1 MALDNQSQEEQNHMN
16 QTSYTRSLVADN
28 HERDL
33 GDSSSEKSAKYSDDH
48 DSLQTLNEKQPTL
61 SEKQNLDN
69 LRSLDSPKYEM
80 HEEIDIKDVKENS
93 EEDNESGRALP
104 LKQFII
110 VYTGVSTALPRIASE
125 FESLYQISWVGTS
138 YLLTSTAFQPLYGR
152 LSDIFGRKP
161 MLLFALIS
169 FLIGS
174 ALCGAST
181 NMTML
186 IICRA
191 FSGIGGGG
199 IQSMCSIIISGKVSS
214 KTARGWFSRNIVAL
228 RQRAKYHAIT
238 GIVFALA
245 TILGPLIGGFFVDHS
260 TWRFAFYINVPIE
273 IVTIIAIFFLL
284 PLKSPKVSIVRK
296 LKQIDYLGVILL
308 VSCIVCLLQF
318 PLDRGGSE
326 MPWNSPIIITLF
338 TVGGVLG
345 LAFIFVEG
353 KVAKFPVI
361 PGHVF
366 KIRTVVSVYISIFFT
381 GFLYFG
387 EIYYLPIYLQ
397 VVNGAS
403 ATGSGLRMMP
413 LLLTQVVLSW
423 LSGLLTSK
431 TGNYRYILMIGYLI
445 MTVAAVLIATLDEH
459 SSQFKQ
465 VGLLCMIGM
474 ATGCT
479 MQNSL
484 IAVQSAVE
492 PKDAAVVISV
502 RNFWRS
508 VGGVMGVAVCG
519 SLLNNSLYN
528 RLPAALGSQFS
539 DQLLSDIVSNP
550 SVIHSLNPELQ
561 HAVINVYVQSL
572 QIVFRSWIFYA
583 GMAFLASLGIKQYE
597 LRNTI
602 DKITV
607 LEEEEENKY
616 GKDVEKNEKKEIL

>member
-1 MALDNQSQEEQNHMN
+1 MDENRSTQKHLEVEEHLEYIYHGSPSDYFNNTRMSVETYATAKEPDSESLTTIGD
-16 QTSYTRSLVADN
+16 QT
-28 HERDL
+28 E
-33 GDSSSEKSAKYSDDH
+33 SEK
-48 DSLQTLNEKQPTL
+48 DSEESVDTTIAVQPTK
-61 SEKQNLDN
+61 SELYQ
-69 LRSLDSPKYEM
+69 DSQATDDAEPYND
-80 HEEIDIKDVKENS
+80 H
-93 EEDNESGRALP
+93 GRGLP

-110 VYTGVSTALPRIASE
+110 VYTGLSMAIFLSALDQTIVSTALPKIASE
-125 FESLYQISWVGTS
+125 FESLYQISWVGSS

-161 MLLFALIS
+161 MLLFALTS

-174 ALCGAST
+174 TLCGAST

-199 IQSMCSIIISGKVSS
+199 IQSMCSIIISD
-214 KTARGWFSRNIVAL
+214 IVAL

-238 GIVFALA
+238 GIVYALA

-260 TWRFAFYINVPIE
+260 TWRLAFYINVPIE
-273 IVTIIAIFFLL
+273 IITIIAIFFLL

-308 VSCIVCLLQF
+308 VSCIVCLLF

-326 MPWNSPIIITLF
+326 MPWNSPIIIILF

-345 LAFIFVEG
+345 LSFIFVEG
-353 KVAKFPVI
+353 KIAKFPVI

-381 GFLYFG
+381 GLLYFG

-397 VVNGAS
+397 VVNGAT

-413 LLLTQVVLSW
+413 LLLAQVILSW

-431 TGNYRYILMIGYLI
+431 TGNYRYILMAGYFI
-445 MTVAAVLIATLDEH
+445 MTIAAVLIATLDEH
-459 SSQFKQ
+459 SSQVKQ
-465 VGLLCMIGM
+465 VGLLLMIGM

-492 PKDAAVVISV
+492 PKDAAVVLSV

-508 VGGVMGVAVCG
+508 VGGVMGVAICG
-519 SLLNNSLYN
+519 SLLNNSLHS
-528 RLPAALGSQFS
+528 RLPIALGPLYT
-539 DQLLSDIVSNP
+539 DQLLTDIISNP
-550 SVIHSLNPELQ
+550 SIIRTLEPTIQ
-561 HAVINVYVQSL
+561 HAVINAYVESL
-572 QIVFRSWIFYA
+572 QIIFRSWIVYA
-583 GMAFLASLGIKQYE
+583 GMAFIASLGIKQYK

-602 DKITV
+602 DKVLV
-607 LEEEEENKY
+607 LEDEKDNA
-616 GKDVEKNEKKEIL
+616 DVEKTNGDVEKKAAM

>member
-1 MALDNQSQEEQNHMN
+1 MAPDNQSQEKQYHMD
-16 QTSYTRSLVADN
+16 QTSYAHSLAIDHNQRDVADT
-28 HERDL
+28 
-33 GDSSSEKSAKYSDDH
+33 SSEKSAKDNDDH
-48 DSLQTLNEKQPTL
+48 DSLQTLNEEQPKL
-61 SEKQNLDN
+61 SEKQNLDTS
-69 LRSLDSPKYEM
+69 RSLESPKYEL
-80 HEEIDIKDVKENS
+80 HEEIEITENA
-93 EEDNESGRALP
+93 EEINESGRALP

-110 VYTGVSTALPRIASE
+110 VYTGLSMAIFLSALDQTIVSTALPRIASE

-199 IQSMCSIIISGKVSS
+199 IQSMCSIIISD
-214 KTARGWFSRNIVAL
+214 IVAL

-308 VSCIVCLLQF
+308 VSCIF

-326 MPWNSPIIITLF
+326 MPWNSPIIISLF
-338 TVGGVLG
+338 SVGGVLG

-353 KVAKFPVI
+353 KIAKFPVI

-397 VVNGAS
+397 VVNGAT

-431 TGNYRYILMIGYLI
+431 TGNYRYILMSGYFI

-459 SSQFKQ
+459 SSQVKQ

-528 RLPAALGSQFS
+528 HLPAALGSHFTE
-539 DQLLSDIVSNP
+539 QLLSDIVSNP

-602 DKITV
+602 DKIPI
-607 LEEEEENKY
+607 LEEENKY
-616 GKDVEKNEKKEIL
+616 AKDVEKNEKKEIL